1 MQKAIETYDT
11 LDKMGLVGV
20 YQAGKTPL
28 APIWHNIIK
37 ADIEITIDV
46 SGEFIE
52 ASTLSDNDS
61 INKYGGAIIPVTAES
76 AVRTGNDNKPHP
88 LCDNVKYVIPS
99 AADSKYHQEYK
110 KLIREWKESIY
121 THPIVEAVYAYIE
134 KGTIE
139 NDIEHCIERNKNTN
153 AITNTDDLVVW
164 RVLGVSDESCWENS
178 ELFLSHIHF
187 SEYKGREFVQKL
199 CIVSGNQQYCLR
211 LHPRKIVPKY
221 VNAKLISSND
231 DKNFTY
237 LGRFSS
243 ADEALTVSAN
253 ASLKAHNALRY
264 LTANNKANQIGNT
277 SRSFLAWC
285 PQGATIPQLTM
296 PLLGEA
302 KPILKFPDYSA
313 ELNMKLL
320 SYKSGFDFS
329 SIAVVLALDVTT
341 TKNPGRLSV
350 TYYNELQASDF
361 AERLFYWDETCSW
374 WNGQYGIQSPALP
387 RIVEIAFGTYRE
399 SNSKEGFECDRK
411 ILQQQLQRLLVCRI
425 EKALF
430 PYDIVQAL
438 VVHCERLYLYNR
450 NSREDLLFVTCAAI
464 RKYYF
469 DHKKEEVK
477 LALDPE
483 KKDRS
488 YQYGRLLAL
497 MEKAERDAYKK
508 RTDKDSESNAV
519 YDDENREPN
528 AMRLLPT
535 FTQRPLYA
543 TKIIIEQLKKAYF
556 PKLEPGLRIWYD
568 NLIGEIFVILDSLN
582 SSEYDAPLNEQY
594 LIGYYLQRQALYA
607 PKDQN
612 KEEE

>member
-1 MQKAIETYDT
+1 MALMQKAMETYDT

-20 YQAGKTPL
+20 YEAGKTPL
-28 APIWHNIIK
+28 APIWHNITK

-52 ASTLSDNDS
+52 ANTLSKNNI
-61 INKYGGAIIPVTAES
+61 INKSGGAIIPVTAES

-110 KLIREWKESIY
+110 KLLREWKESRY

-139 NDIEHCIERNKNTN
+139 NDIEHCIKRNKNTN
-153 AITNTDDLVVW
+153 AITNTGDLIVW
-164 RVLGVSDESCWENS
+164 RILGITYGSCWKNL
-178 ELFLSHIHF
+178 ELFLLHIRF
-187 SEYKGREFVQKL
+187 SEYKGLKFGKNF
-199 CIVSGNQQYCLR
+199 CIALGNQQYCLR

-264 LTANNKANQIGNT
+264 LTANNKANQIGNL
-277 SRSFLAWC
+277 SRSFLSWC
-285 PQGATIPQLTM
+285 PQGEKIPQPTRPGLKNS
-296 PLLGEA
+296 E
-302 KPILKFPDYSA
+302 PILTFQNYSA
-313 ELNMKLL
+313 ELKKKLL

-350 TYYNELQASDF
+350 TYYNELHASDF
-361 AERLFYWDETCSW
+361 AERIFYWDETCSW
-374 WNGQYGIQSPALP
+374 WRCKKEQQNIKYEILAPSLP
-387 RIVEIAFGTYRE
+387 KIAKYAFGTYRKDDDE
-399 SNSKEGFECDRK
+399 FEADDRV
-411 ILQQQLQRLLVCRI
+411 LAQHLQRLLVCRI
-425 EKALF
+425 DKAIF
-430 PYDIVQAL
+430 PYDILKAL
-438 VVHCERLYLYNR
+438 FVRCECLHLY
-450 NSREDLLFVTCAAI
+450 SIKTREDLLFVTCAAI
-464 RKYYF
+464 RKYYI
-469 DHKKEEVK
+469 DHKKEEIQ
-477 LALDPE
+477 LSLDPE

-497 MEKAERDAYKK
+497 MEKAERDTY
-508 RTDKDSESNAV
+508 DKE
-519 YDDENREPN
+519 EGREPN
-528 AMRLLPT
+528 AMRLLPV

-568 NLIGEIFVILDSLN
+568 NLIGEIFIILDSLN
-582 SSEYDAPLNEQY
+582 SPEHDASLNEQY
-594 LIGYYLQRQALYA
+594 LIGYYLQRQALYT